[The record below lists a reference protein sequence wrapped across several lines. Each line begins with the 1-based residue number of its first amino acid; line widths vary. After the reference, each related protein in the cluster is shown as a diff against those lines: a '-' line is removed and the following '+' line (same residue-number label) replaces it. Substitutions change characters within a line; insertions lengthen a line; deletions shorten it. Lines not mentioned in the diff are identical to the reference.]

1 MPFEVCLR
9 RVFVKYKT
17 NGFSLAELMI
27 GVAITGIVSVFA
39 MNQLSDFTKR
49 QWESETKASSV
60 AETEVVSQIIGKT
73 LPLFVASV
81 NGSDGLTNAT
91 PWSCT
96 ASSCT
101 MTINYS
107 YSDIDGN
114 PLSTPVTPM
123 RADCVAIQNARLNNE
138 TVALRK
144 KASIMTSS
152 SPETF
157 DSSCLTCPAG
167 QAPQLTVKTYDF
179 NATTGAP
186 TEAATMRF
194 PKSVG
199 ELSKQGSLT
208 MGVCVKTSP
217 YQENMGPSVTQRWD
231 VTKYDRWN
239 VTLRPV
245 YARVSVTAGMQAS
258 TIANSLQANSTPI
271 VISVPKRFAPGMRVT
286 PVK

>member
-1 MPFEVCLR
+1 MAGL
-9 RVFVKYKT
+9 
-17 NGFSLAELMI
+17 SLAEIMV

-39 MNQLSDFTKR
+39 MNQLTDFTKR

-60 AETEVVSQIIGKT
+60 AETELASQILGKT

-91 PWSCT
+91 PWSCST
-96 ASSCT
+96 SSCT
-101 MTINYS
+101 MSILYLH
-107 YSDIDGN
+107 SDIDGN
-114 PLSTPVTPM
+114 PLSTTVTPL
-123 RADCVAIQNARLNNE
+123 RADCVAIQDARLNNE

-231 VTKYDRWN
+231 VTKYDRWS
-239 VTLRPV
+239 VTLRSV
-245 YARVSVTAGMQAS
+245 YSRVSVTAGMQAG

-271 VISVPKRFAPGMRVT
+271 IISVPKRFAPGFRVT

>member
-1 MPFEVCLR
+1 MSW
-9 RVFVKYKT
+9 VFFLNKKS
-17 NGFSLAELMI
+17 GLSLAEVMV

-39 MNQLSDFTKR
+39 MKQLSDFTKR

-60 AETEVVSQIIGKT
+60 AETELAAQIIGKT

-81 NGSDGLTNAT
+81 NGSDGLTDAT
-91 PWSCT
+91 PWGCFRSGT
-96 ASSCT
+96 SCT

-114 PLSTPVTPM
+114 PLSTPVTLTPM
-123 RADCVAIQNARLNNE
+123 EVNCEVIQDARLTNE

-167 QAPQLTVKTYDF
+167 KAPQLKLRTYEF
-179 NATTGAP
+179 NSTTGAP
-186 TEAATMRF
+186 TESLPILF
-194 PKSVG
+194 PKTVG
-199 ELSKQGSLT
+199 ELSKQGSLS
-208 MGVCVKTSP
+208 MGVCFKTSP

-245 YARVSVTAGMQAS
+245 YSRVSVTAGMPAS
-258 TIANSLQANSTPI
+258 SIEKSLQANSTTI
-271 VISVPKRFAPGMRVT
+271 FISVPKRFAPGMRVT

>member
-1 MPFEVCLR
+1 MRSIHHLKSCAGV
-9 RVFVKYKT
+9 
-17 NGFSLAELMI
+17 SLAEIMV

-60 AETEVVSQIIGKT
+60 AETELAAQIIGKT

-81 NGSDGLTNAT
+81 NGSDGLTNAS
-91 PWSCT
+91 PWGCFRSGT
-96 ASSCT
+96 SCT

-123 RADCVAIQNARLNNE
+123 EVNCEVIQDARLTNE

-167 QAPQLTVKTYDF
+167 KAPQLKLRTYEF
-179 NATTGAP
+179 NSTTGAP
-186 TEAATMRF
+186 TESLPIFF
-194 PKSVG
+194 PKKVG
-199 ELSKQGSLT
+199 ELSKQGSLS
-208 MGVCVKTSP
+208 MGVCFKTSP
-217 YQENMGPSVTQRWD
+217 YQENMGPSVTQPWNVD
-231 VTKYDRWN
+231 KYDRWN

-245 YARVSVTAGMQAS
+245 YSRVSVTAGMQAS
-258 TIANSLQANSTPI
+258 SIEKSLQANSTSI

>member
-1 MPFEVCLR
+1 MDRFFHIDARSGL
-9 RVFVKYKT
+9 
-17 NGFSLAELMI
+17 SLAELMV
-27 GVAITGIVSVFA
+27 GVAITGAVSVIA
-39 MNQLSDFTKR
+39 MKQLSDFTKR
-49 QWESETKASSV
+49 QWESETKADSV
-60 AETEVVSQIIGKT
+60 AETELAAQIIGKT
-73 LPLFVASV
+73 LPLFVQSV
-81 NGSDGLTNAT
+81 NGAEGLTNAT
-91 PWSCT
+91 PWSCSGT
-96 ASSCT
+96 SCT

-114 PLSTPVTPM
+114 PLSTTVTPL
-123 RADCVAIQNARLNNE
+123 RADCVAIQDARLTNE

-144 KASIMTSS
+144 KASLMTSS

-167 QAPQLTVKTYDF
+167 QAPQLTVRTYEF

-186 TEAATMRF
+186 TESPPIRF
-194 PKSVG
+194 PKTVG
-199 ELSKQGSLT
+199 ALSKQGSLT

-217 YQENMGPSVTQRWD
+217 YQENMGPSFTQRWD

-245 YARVSVTAGMQAS
+245 YSRVSVTGETQAS
-258 TIANSLQANSTPI
+258 TIEKSLQANSSTI
-271 VISVPKRFAPGMRVT
+271 VISAPKRFAPRMRVT